1 MPVVG
6 MRIDKIEASRNNQAK
21 VDGPIRIGSTPR
33 FLSVVESQIASGTG
47 KMKVVEVGFE
57 YFTNYDPAM
66 GSIRVDGVVWFQD
79 TEEKRKA
86 VLAGWK
92 NDRKLPQDFSTEILA
107 QLTQRSMLI
116 SMVLAREM
124 SLPSPL
130 PLKINQQEAA
140 AGE

>member
-1 MPVVG
+1 

-21 VDGPIRIGSTPR
+21 VDGPIRIGTAPR
-33 FLSVVESQIASGTG
+33 FLSVVDSQISSGTG
-47 KMKVVEVGFE
+47 KVNVVEVDFE
-57 YFTNYDPAM
+57 YFTNYDPGL

-79 TEEKRKA
+79 SDEKRKA
-86 VLAGWK
+86 ILAGWK
-92 NDRKLPQDFSTEILA
+92 NDRKLPQEFSTEVLA

-116 SMVLAREM
+116 SMILAREM

-130 PLKINQQEAA
+130 PLKINQQEGQQAA